1 MYQVLSDIALRLG
14 LGLIIGIVL
23 LLFTTVLETAF
34 YKNNKE
40 IHLAIVILL
49 MALIIYALGDI
60 ALDIL
65 HV

>member
-14 LGLIIGIVL
+14 LGLIIGIGL
-23 LLFTTVLETAF
+23 LLFTTALETLF

-40 IHLAIVILL
+40 IHLAVVILL

>member
-1 MYQVLSDIALRLG
+1 MYQAISDIVMRLG
-14 LGLIIGIVL
+14 LGLVIGIGL
-23 LLFTTVLETAF
+23 LIFTTALETLF

-40 IHLAIVILL
+40 IHLALVILL